1 MKWLTTEGEQAPHR
15 ARIESAGRRLPDSR
29 LTTAELMA
37 STRHRTKIDLER
49 LTGIRERRVSAGE
62 ESSLSLAIGAAED
75 CLRRSRHGADDLD
88 AVISCSITKS
98 HDGVEQWMEPTMG
111 SAVATAIGASNAVT
125 FDVSNACAGML
136 TGVFI
141 LNDWIRLGVVRNG
154 LVVSGE
160 HISPLGHNA
169 AGHIRSI
176 LSRELASLTL
186 GDAGG
191 ALLLERTGDGSPG
204 IDFAGFTTL
213 ADHSRLCLAHPAAH
227 EPGARMFTKSRSI
240 HRAAI
245 AATPGLLREALD
257 GAGLDIG
264 DVDCVIP
271 HQTSARAIRKG
282 MAEVTEAI
290 GGAPRHDAVV
300 TVDRYGNTASTTHT
314 VALIEELGAGR
325 LDAGDR
331 IALIALASGLEIGVV
346 LLTLDEEMVARHG
359 NDD

>member
-1 MKWLTTEGEQAPHR
+1 
-15 ARIESAGRRLPDSR
+15 
-29 LTTAELMA
+29 MA

-49 LTGIRERRVSAGE
+49 LTGIRERRVSGAG
-62 ESSLSLAIGAAED
+62 ESSLDLAVRAAED
-75 CLRRSRHGADDLD
+75 CLRTSRHDAEDLD
-88 AVISCSITKS
+88 AVISCSISKS
-98 HDGVEQWMEPTMG
+98 HDGVEQWLEPTMA
-111 SAVATAIGASNAVT
+111 SAVAMAIGARSAMP

-169 AGHIRSI
+169 ASHIRSI

-191 ALLLERTGDGSPG
+191 ALLLDATDDASPG

-213 ADHSRLCLAHPAAH
+213 ARHSRLCLAHPAAH
-227 EPGARMFTKSRSI
+227 EAGARMFTRSRSI
-240 HRAAI
+240 HQAAI
-245 AATPGLLREALD
+245 AATPGLLQEALD
-257 GAGLDIG
+257 GASLDIG

-282 MAEVTEAI
+282 MAHVTDAL
-290 GGAPRHDAVV
+290 GGAPRHEAVV

-314 VALIEELGAGR
+314 VALVEELRAGR
-325 LDAGDR
+325 LSAGDR
-331 IALIALASGLEIGVV
+331 IALIALASGIEIGVV

-359 NDD
+359 NHD